1 MPIRSLGIYASIVII
16 LNYIFAIT
24 FTPVVVL
31 IAEDYFHSC
40 CWKRATA
47 NPHATASPDKSVDTE
62 KGAIEMST
70 AKTRE
75 DRSDTP
81 PEHRA
86 ENSQARSDSMASVT
100 HRNLAIEDESK
111 ALSTVDRLLQQYYV
125 GPFLHR
131 VDIAGKPFKL
141 VSFLCMVLTLAYAI
155 QGIYFAFQLSP
166 PNEQEQWFPD
176 AHMWTGF
183 TDDTR
188 DTYLT
193 QSDDSYVSVDVV
205 YGIDGIDRAGFDFWE
220 PGKNLG
226 TPEFDDNFLL
236 HTATTQTA
244 VFDACDTIRTYP
256 CPHSGCDASTLAWPD
271 KVECFLETFSDWLNA
286 THGIVLPADLPEGDF
301 DAYLSTFRQDNP
313 THANSIGVID
323 GHLKFVR
330 LTFVSTLPASAGYD
344 ATKPVVRQ
352 TEQLEDDLRDAAP
365 QELQSVFVSGGV
377 TFLVW
382 EAQGFMV
389 ANLLQGIAICSPVV
403 FLLLLFTTR
412 NVQISAFALLSV
424 LFIVGSVLGLAQ
436 WLGWPLGIAESIAGV
451 LVIGFSVDYTIHL
464 GHMYME
470 ASLEGHHTRDER
482 FRFAMFTM
490 GGTVVANS
498 ITTFGAGVFMF
509 GTQLVFFQKM
519 AVLISGTIAF
529 SFLFSFMFFMAHCAF
544 MGPENNFATINFSKC
559 TPTRCLKD

>member
-1 MPIRSLGIYASIVII
+1 MLLIFLVLGIGADDIFVYTDAWRQSADEFSSDDPRALRHARTHYALSRTAKAVFNTSFTTTVAFLSQIGSELMPIRSLGIYASIVII

-226 TPEFDDNFLL
+226 TPEYAIAEYLWQHYSDSETVFPPGSMTISFCTRPRHKRRCLTRVTPSA
-236 HTATTQTA
+236 HTRA
-244 VFDACDTIRTYP
+244 R
-256 CPHSGCDASTLAWPD
+256 TLAAMHPRWP
-271 KVECFLETFSDWLNA
+271 
-286 THGIVLPADLPEGDF
+286 G
-301 DAYLSTFRQDNP
+301 
-313 THANSIGVID
+313 
-323 GHLKFVR
+323 
-330 LTFVSTLPASAGYD
+330 LT
-344 ATKPVVRQ
+344 RW
-352 TEQLEDDLRDAAP
+352 
-365 QELQSVFVSGGV
+365 SVF
-377 TFLVW
+377 W
-382 EAQGFMV
+382 RP
-389 ANLLQGIAICSPVV
+389 SP
-403 FLLLLFTTR
+403 T
-412 NVQISAFALLSV
+412 
-424 LFIVGSVLGLAQ
+424 G
-436 WLGWPLGIAESIAGV
+436 
-451 LVIGFSVDYTIHL
+451 
-464 GHMYME
+464 
-470 ASLEGHHTRDER
+470 
-482 FRFAMFTM
+482 
-490 GGTVVANS
+490 
-498 ITTFGAGVFMF
+498 
-509 GTQLVFFQKM
+509 
-519 AVLISGTIAF
+519 
-529 SFLFSFMFFMAHCAF
+529 
-544 MGPENNFATINFSKC
+544 
-559 TPTRCLKD
+559 